1 MKKRFLYLFTILL
14 SILLT
19 AGCGKKLSSYSYD
32 EKKIKHSD
40 ELYITKTVYYE
51 DRVEIS
57 FNNHS
62 LDNYSFYSENGSLTN
77 KTVKGNK
84 LIIYSDNPEAITSVG
99 AQGSW
104 LDVKFRNLNSDEYAS
119 IWSYWADDLGWTDYE
134 GDKEKYY
141 TLEEQRQQAIT
152 AYRIEEN
159 RKQAQAESDEL
170 YYSILK
176 GKWISDDGD
185 YFEITEN
192 DYNKCL
198 LYYDAGR
205 DMYTECPG
213 ISFSQSW
220 NDENMVE
227 AFYAQDGWGAFYE
240 FDLLLSEEKNTF
252 EYEEKTFYLADD
264 EVWSEVDVR
273 YVHPV
278 MVLFNN
284 ADMWKIT
291 DEAESDTVNMQ
302 DYTDSPDVED
312 VTESPDVEEKSETE
326 EKLKEVSECHYAVTD
341 LDMDG
346 FSEVIVSGY
355 SADKKE
361 YFMDIYEAT
370 VEGSVEKIKT
380 NNLSNKEYAPAPLAL
395 YKTEESPCF
404 VSETGYQDVY
414 DCLIYGEEKRGENV
428 TYTQYYLMSV
438 QVNTVV
444 LQKVCA
450 KEITEGEDG
459 VNGIYFDADGNEI
472 TSVDYAGLLKGVRNE
487 ADLNVQF
494 TWFDEITIENMADSM
509 GDYLKSVHFN
519 E

>member
-1 MKKRFLYLFTILL
+1 MKKRLLYLFTILL
-14 SILLT
+14 SILFT
-19 AGCGKKLSSYSYD
+19 AGCGNKGNTYTYNLD
-32 EKKIKHSD
+32 EIKHN
-40 ELYITKTVYYE
+40 EFFYVKKTVYYE
-51 DRVEIS
+51 DRVEIT
-57 FNNHS
+57 FNTS
-62 LDNYSFYSENGSLTN
+62 PDDCYIYSPDDSQAQKE
-77 KTVKGNK
+77 VKGKK
-84 LIIYSDNPEAITSVG
+84 LIIYSDNPEAITSLVG
-99 AQGSW
+99 NNSVV
-104 LDVKFRNLNSDEYAS
+104 DFKFRYLNSDKYATL
-119 IWSYWADDLGWTDYE
+119 WAYWADDLGWTDYE

-176 GKWISDDGD
+176 GKWVSEDGD
-185 YFEITEN
+185 YFDITEN

-240 FDLLLSEEKNTF
+240 FDLLLSEDKNTF
-252 EYEEKTFYLADD
+252 EYEEKTFYLADE
-264 EVWSEVDVR
+264 EVWSEVDVK
-273 YVHPV
+273 YVYPV
-278 MVLFNN
+278 MVLFDN

-302 DYTDSPDVED
+302 DYMDSPDVED
-312 VTESPDVEEKSETE
+312 VTESPDDEEKSETE
-326 EKLKEVSECHYAVTD
+326 KKLKEVSECHYAVTD

-370 VEGSVEKIKT
+370 AEGSLEKIKT
-380 NNLSNKEYAPAPLAL
+380 ANLSNRDYAPAALAL

-414 DCLIYGEEKRGENV
+414 DCLVYGEEKRGENV

-450 KEITEGEDG
+450 MEYIEDEDG
-459 VNGIYFDADGNEI
+459 NTVIYFDENGNEI
-472 TSVDYAGLLKGVRNE
+472 TSVDYAGLLKGIRNE
-487 ADLNVQF
+487 ADLNVLF

>member
-1 MKKRFLYLFTILL
+1 MKKRFLYLFAILL

-32 EKKIKHSD
+32 VKKIKHSD

-176 GKWISDDGD
+176 GKWVSEDGD
-185 YFEITEN
+185 YFDITEN

-240 FDLLLSEEKNTF
+240 FDLLLSEDKNTF
-252 EYEEKTFYLADD
+252 EYEEKTFYLADE
-264 EVWSEVDVR
+264 EVWSEVDVK
-273 YVHPV
+273 YVYPV
-278 MVLFNN
+278 KVLFDN
-284 ADMWKIT
+284 ADLWEIK
-291 DEAESDTVNMQ
+291 EA
-302 DYTDSPDVED
+302 
-312 VTESPDVEEKSETE
+312 
-326 EKLKEVSECHYAVTD
+326 SECRYAICD

-355 SADKKE
+355 SADTKE
-361 YFMDIYEAT
+361 YFLDIYEAT
-370 VEGSVEKIKT
+370 DDGKVEKIKT
-380 NNLSNKEYAPAPLAL
+380 ANLSNRDYAPAIPAV
-395 YKTEESPCF
+395 YKTDESPCF

-414 DCLIYGEEKRGENV
+414 DCLVFGEEKRSEND
-428 TYTQYYLMSV
+428 TYTQYYLMSI
-438 QVNTVV
+438 QVNSLV
-444 LQKVCA
+444 LKKVCA
-450 KEITEGEDG
+450 MEYIEDEDG
-459 VNGIYFDADGNEI
+459 NTVIFFDENGNEI

>member
-1 MKKRFLYLFTILL
+1 MKKRFLYLFAILL

-32 EKKIKHSD
+32 VKKIKHSD

-176 GKWISDDGD
+176 GKWVSEDGD
-185 YFEITEN
+185 YFDITEN

-240 FDLLLSEEKNTF
+240 FDLLLSEDKNTF
-252 EYEEKTFYLADD
+252 EYEEKTFYLADE
-264 EVWSEVDVR
+264 EVWSEVDVK
-273 YVHPV
+273 YVYPV
-278 MVLFNN
+278 KVLFDN
-284 ADMWKIT
+284 ADLWEIK
-291 DEAESDTVNMQ
+291 EA
-302 DYTDSPDVED
+302 
-312 VTESPDVEEKSETE
+312 
-326 EKLKEVSECHYAVTD
+326 SECRYAICD

-355 SADKKE
+355 SEDKKE

-370 VEGSVEKIKT
+370 AEGSVEKIKT

-414 DCLIYGEEKRGENV
+414 DCLVYGEEKRGENV

-450 KEITEGEDG
+450 MEYIEDEDG
-459 VNGIYFDADGNEI
+459 NTVIFFDENGNEI
-472 TSVDYAGLLKGVRNE
+472 TSVDYAGLLKGIRNE
-487 ADLNVQF
+487 ADLNVLF

>member
-32 EKKIKHSD
+32 VKKIKHSD

-62 LDNYSFYSENGSLTN
+62 LDNYSFYSENGSLTS

-104 LDVKFRNLNSDEYAS
+104 LEVKFRNLNSDEYAS
-119 IWSYWADDLGWTDYE
+119 IWSYWADDLGWTEYA

-152 AYRIEEN
+152 AYKIEEN

-170 YYSILK
+170 YYSVLK
-176 GKWISDDGD
+176 GKWVSEDGD
-185 YFEITEN
+185 YFDITEN

-227 AFYAQDGWGAFYE
+227 AFYAPDGWGAFYE
-240 FDLLLSEEKNTF
+240 FDLLLSADKNTF
-252 EYEEKTFYLADD
+252 EYEEKTF
-264 EVWSEVDVR
+264 
-273 YVHPV
+273 
-278 MVLFNN
+278 
-284 ADMWKIT
+284 
-291 DEAESDTVNMQ
+291 
-302 DYTDSPDVED
+302 
-312 VTESPDVEEKSETE
+312 
-326 EKLKEVSECHYAVTD
+326 
-341 LDMDG
+341 
-346 FSEVIVSGY
+346 
-355 SADKKE
+355 
-361 YFMDIYEAT
+361 
-370 VEGSVEKIKT
+370 VEKH
-380 NNLSNKEYAPAPLAL
+380 
-395 YKTEESPCF
+395 
-404 VSETGYQDVY
+404 G
-414 DCLIYGEEKRGENV
+414 
-428 TYTQYYLMSV
+428 
-438 QVNTVV
+438 
-444 LQKVCA
+444 
-450 KEITEGEDG
+450 
-459 VNGIYFDADGNEI
+459 
-472 TSVDYAGLLKGVRNE
+472 
-487 ADLNVQF
+487 
-494 TWFDEITIENMADSM
+494 
-509 GDYLKSVHFN
+509 
-519 E
+519 

>member
-1 MKKRFLYLFTILL
+1 MKKRLLYLFTILL
-14 SILLT
+14 SILFT
-19 AGCGKKLSSYSYD
+19 AGCGNKGNTYTYNLD
-32 EKKIKHSD
+32 EIKHN
-40 ELYITKTVYYE
+40 EFFYVKKTVYYE
-51 DRVEIS
+51 DRVEIT
-57 FNNHS
+57 FNTS
-62 LDNYSFYSENGSLTN
+62 PDDCYIYSPDDSQAQKE
-77 KTVKGNK
+77 VKGKK
-84 LIIYSDNPEAITSVG
+84 LIIYSDNPEAITSLVG
-99 AQGSW
+99 NNSVV
-104 LDVKFRNLNSDEYAS
+104 DFKFRYLNSDKYATL
-119 IWSYWADDLGWTDYE
+119 WAYWADDLGWTDYE

-176 GKWISDDGD
+176 GKWVSEDGD
-185 YFEITEN
+185 YFDITEN

-240 FDLLLSEEKNTF
+240 FDLLLSEDKNTF
-252 EYEEKTFYLADD
+252 EYEEKTFYLADE

-278 MVLFNN
+278 MVLFDN
-284 ADMWKIT
+284 ADMWEIK
-291 DEAESDTVNMQ
+291 EA
-302 DYTDSPDVED
+302 
-312 VTESPDVEEKSETE
+312 
-326 EKLKEVSECHYAVTD
+326 SECRYAICD

-355 SADKKE
+355 SADTKE
-361 YFMDIYEAT
+361 YFLDIYEAT
-370 VEGSVEKIKT
+370 DGGKVEKIKT
-380 NNLSNKEYAPAPLAL
+380 ANLSNRDYAPAIPVV
-395 YKTEESPCF
+395 YKTDESPCF

-414 DCLIYGEEKRGENV
+414 DCLVFGEEKRSEND
-428 TYTQYYLMSV
+428 TYTQYYLMSI
-438 QVNTVV
+438 QVNSLV
-444 LQKVCA
+444 LKKVCA
-450 KEITEGEDG
+450 MEYIEDEDG
-459 VNGIYFDADGNEI
+459 NTVIYFDENGNEI

>member
-1 MKKRFLYLFTILL
+1 MKKSLLYLFTILL
-14 SILLT
+14 SIFFM
-19 AGCGKKLSSYSYD
+19 AGCGKKGNTYTYKLD
-32 EKKIKHSD
+32 EIKHN
-40 ELYITKTVYYE
+40 ENFYVKKTVYYE
-51 DRVEIS
+51 DRVEIT
-57 FNNHS
+57 FNTS
-62 LDNYSFYSENGSLTN
+62 PDDCYIYSPDDSQAQKE
-77 KTVKGNK
+77 VKGNK
-84 LIIYSDNPEAITSVG
+84 LIIYSDNPEAITSLVG
-99 AQGSW
+99 NNSVV
-104 LDVKFRNLNSDEYAS
+104 DFKFRYLNSDKYATL
-119 IWSYWADDLGWTDYE
+119 WAYWADDLGWTDYA

-141 TLEEQRQQAIT
+141 TLEEQRQQAI
-152 AYRIEEN
+152 AQYQREEAI
-159 RKQAQAESDEL
+159 KQAQAESDEL
-170 YYSILK
+170 FYSILK

-185 YFEITEN
+185 YFDITEN
-192 DYNKCL
+192 DFNKCL

-213 ISFSQSW
+213 ISFKESW
-220 NDENMVE
+220 NYGNAIE
-227 AFYAQDGWGAFYE
+227 AFYAENGWGAYYG
-240 FDLLLSEEKNTF
+240 FDLFLSEDKNTF
-252 EYEEKTFYLADD
+252 EYDEKTFYLADD

-278 MVLFNN
+278 TVLFDN

-312 VTESPDVEEKSETE
+312 VTESPDDEEKSETE
-326 EKLKEVSECHYAVTD
+326 EKFKEVSECHYAVTD

-370 VEGSVEKIKT
+370 AEGSVEKIKT
-380 NNLSNKEYAPAPLAL
+380 NNLSNKEYAPATPAL

-414 DCLIYGEEKRGENV
+414 DCLIYGEEKRGENI

-444 LQKVCA
+444 LSKVCA
-450 KEITEGEDG
+450 KELTEGEDG

-472 TSVDYAGLLKGVRNE
+472 TSVEYAGLLNGVRNE
-487 ADLNVQF
+487 ADLNVLF
-494 TWFDEITIENMADSM
+494 TWFDEITIENMAESM
-509 GDYLKSVHFN
+509 GAYLKSVHFN

>member
-1 MKKRFLYLFTILL
+1 MKKRLLYFFTILL
-14 SILLT
+14 SIFFM
-19 AGCGKKLSSYSYD
+19 AGCGKKGNTYTYKLD
-32 EKKIKHSD
+32 EIKHN
-40 ELYITKTVYYE
+40 ENFYVKKTVYYE
-51 DRVEIS
+51 DRVEIT
-57 FNNHS
+57 FNTS
-62 LDNYSFYSENGSLTN
+62 PDDCYIYSPDDSQAQKE
-77 KTVKGNK
+77 VKGNK
-84 LIIYSDNPEAITSVG
+84 LIIYSDNPEAITSLVG
-99 AQGSW
+99 NNSVV
-104 LDVKFRNLNSDEYAS
+104 DFKFRYLNSDKYATL
-119 IWSYWADDLGWTDYE
+119 WAYWADDLGWTDYA
-134 GDKEKYY
+134 GDEEKFY
-141 TLEEQRQQAIT
+141 TLEEQRQQAI
-152 AYRIEEN
+152 AQYQREEAI
-159 RKQAQAESDEL
+159 KQAQAESDEL
-170 YYSILK
+170 FYSILK

-185 YFEITEN
+185 YFDITEN
-192 DYNKCL
+192 DFNKCL

-213 ISFSQSW
+213 ISFKESW
-220 NDENMVE
+220 NYGNAIE
-227 AFYAQDGWGAFYE
+227 AFYAENGWGAYYG
-240 FDLLLSEEKNTF
+240 FDLFLSNDKNTF
-252 EYEEKTFYLADD
+252 EYDEKTFYLADD

-278 MVLFNN
+278 MVLFDN

-291 DEAESDTVNMQ
+291 DEAESDIVNM
-302 DYTDSPDVED
+302 DDTDSSDD
-312 VTESPDVEEKSETE
+312 EENSETE
-326 EKLKEVSECHYAVTD
+326 EKFKEVSECHYAVTD

-355 SADKKE
+355 SADNKE

-370 VEGSVEKIKT
+370 AEGSVEKIKT
-380 NNLSNKEYAPAPLAL
+380 NNLSNKEYAPTTPAL

-450 KEITEGEDG
+450 KELTEGEDG

-487 ADLNVQF
+487 ADLNVLF

-509 GDYLKSVHFN
+509 GAYLKSVHFN

>member
-1 MKKRFLYLFTILL
+1 MKKRLLYLFTILL
-14 SILLT
+14 SILFT
-19 AGCGKKLSSYSYD
+19 AGCGNKGNTYTYNLD
-32 EKKIKHSD
+32 EIKHN
-40 ELYITKTVYYE
+40 EFFYVKKTVYYE
-51 DRVEIS
+51 DRVEIT
-57 FNNHS
+57 FNTS
-62 LDNYSFYSENGSLTN
+62 PDDCYIYSPDDSQAQKE
-77 KTVKGNK
+77 VKGKK
-84 LIIYSDNPEAITSVG
+84 LIIYSDNPEAITSLVG
-99 AQGSW
+99 NNNVV
-104 LDVKFRNLNSDEYAS
+104 DFKFRYLNSDKYATL
-119 IWSYWADDLGWTDYE
+119 WAYWADDLGWTDYE

-141 TLEEQRQQAIT
+141 TLEEQRQQAI
-152 AYRIEEN
+152 AQYQREEAI
-159 RKQAQAESDEL
+159 KQAQAESDEL

-176 GKWISDDGD
+176 GKWVSEDGD
-185 YFEITEN
+185 YFDITEN

-227 AFYAQDGWGAFYE
+227 AVYAQDGWGAFYE
-240 FDLLLSEEKNTF
+240 FDLLLSEDKNTF
-252 EYEEKTFYLADD
+252 EYEEKTFYLADE
-264 EVWSEVDVR
+264 EVWSEVDVK
-273 YVHPV
+273 YVYPV
-278 MVLFNN
+278 KVLFDN

-302 DYTDSPDVED
+302 DYMDSPDVED
-312 VTESPDVEEKSETE
+312 VTESPDDEEKSETE
-326 EKLKEVSECHYAVTD
+326 KNLKEVSECHYAVTD

-370 VEGSVEKIKT
+370 AEGSLEKIKT
-380 NNLSNKEYAPAPLAL
+380 ANLSNRDYAPAIPAV
-395 YKTEESPCF
+395 YKTDESPCF

-414 DCLIYGEEKRGENV
+414 DCLVFGEEKRSEND
-428 TYTQYYLMSV
+428 TYTQYYLMSI
-438 QVNTVV
+438 QVNSLV
-444 LQKVCA
+444 LKKVCA
-450 KEITEGEDG
+450 MEYIEDEDG
-459 VNGIYFDADGNEI
+459 NTVIYFDENGNEI

-487 ADLNVQF
+487 ADLNVLF